1 MRNVKKL
8 LVVGGGTAGLVSAII
23 LKRKLD
29 IEIDIVYSKNIG
41 IIGVGEGSTEHWKE
55 FMDVAGIDQ
64 YTLIKECDATFKS
77 GIMFENWGDKTYFHN
92 VIEPFSKTSGQYH
105 CVYGK
110 QVSEN
115 SFVNSKNIWRS
126 EISDWFIDKP
136 NEYHAYQFHFNTHK
150 LNDFLI
156 KLARDN
162 GIDLI
167 EDEISD
173 IVLDAEGNIKN
184 LVGEKQQYHYDF
196 YIDSTGFKRLLIGKL
211 GAKWQSYSE
220 YLKMKSAITFQT
232 GDEDNYNYW
241 TLARAM
247 DYGWLFKIPVWGRH
261 GNGYIF
267 DSDYITAEQ
276 AQQEVEQLLG
286 KKIEVG
292 KQFNFDPGA
301 LDRAWIKNCCAIGLS
316 GSFVE
321 PLEATSIGTSI
332 QQAFLLVHRLV
343 NYNEQS
349 IECYNKSF
357 NDIMENIRDF
367 IILHYVTNKTN
378 TQFWKDVSKIK
389 LPDGLQKKL
398 DLWRS
403 RLPIREDFNHLSDYI
418 LFKTSN
424 FIVVMD
430 GLDLFNR
437 NDIKNEFESQ
447 NEIARNYAHRLI
459 EDYHRYENSVT
470 LIKHKKFVQIIRDNQ
485 N

>member
-1 MRNVKKL
+1 MRNVKRL

-29 IEIDIVYSKNIG
+29 IDIDVVYSKNIG

-92 VIEPFSKTSGQYH
+92 VIEPFSKTSGQYQ

-110 QVSEN
+110 QISEN
-115 SFVNSKNIWRS
+115 GPVNARGVWNS
-126 EISDWFIDKP
+126 EISDWFVNKP
-136 NEYHAYQFHFNTHK
+136 DEYHAFQFHFNTNK
-150 LNDFLI
+150 LNDFLLR
-156 KLARDN
+156 LAESF
-162 GIDLI
+162 GINLI
-167 EDEISD
+167 EDDISD
-173 IVLDAEGNIKN
+173 VVLDDDGYIKN
-184 LVGEKQQYHYDF
+184 LIGTKQQYPYYY
-196 YIDSTGFKRLLIGKL
+196 YIDRTCFKRLLMNKL
-211 GAKWQSYSE
+211 GAKWQSYGK

-276 AQQEVEQLLG
+276 AQAEVEQLLG

-292 KQFNFDPGA
+292 RQFKFDPGA
-301 LDRAWIKNCCAIGLS
+301 LDRPWIKNCCAIGLS

-332 QQAFLLVHRLV
+332 QQSFLLVHRLV
-343 NYNEQS
+343 NYTDQSVEQ
-349 IECYNKSF
+349 YNKSV

-367 IILHYVTNKTN
+367 IILHYITNKTN
-378 TQFWKDVSKIK
+378 TQFWKDVANTELPESLYTK
-389 LPDGLQKKL
+389 LMQWKH
-398 DLWRS
+398 
-403 RLPIREDFNHLSDYI
+403 RLPIREDFSGLSDYI
-418 LFKTSN
+418 LFKASN
-424 FIVVMD
+424 FIVVME
-430 GLDLFNR
+430 GLDLFDR
-437 NDIKNEFESQ
+437 ESIRKEFESHHQ
-447 NEIARNYAHRLI
+447 LARVYADQAI
-459 EDYHRYENSVT
+459 EKYHEYENSVVPV
-470 LIKHKKFVQIIRDNQ
+470 KHKKFIQIIRDYV
-485 N
+485 